1 MKTSLLTDSV
11 FVMTLVAAMAAVVM
25 FLYKAVRAGY
35 RRAMI
40 EHMQNMAE
48 STRLRDSTESTEL
61 EDIPQMQAHEQS
73 REQSQEQTRD
83 QGSPSDSRGVPTL
96 APNTARYSRD
106 YANHVPSVNGIPLS
120 AYPNI
125 DARIPWSSTD
135 IEAAELPE
143 KEGCRKSTTG
153 MFYDCGVAP
162 ANFCE

>member
-1 MKTSLLTDSV
+1 MKSSLLSDSV
-11 FVMTLVAAMAAVVM
+11 FIMTLIAAMAAVVM

-40 EHMQNMAE
+40 EHMRNMTE

-61 EDIPQMQAHEQS
+61 ENIPQTQAHEQS
-73 REQSQEQTRD
+73 QEQAHD
-83 QGSPSDSRGVPTL
+83 QGNPSGSRGVPTL
-96 APNTARYSRD
+96 APNTARYSRG

-125 DARIPWSSTD
+125 DTRIPWSSAD
-135 IEAAELPE
+135 IYAAELPE

>member
-1 MKTSLLTDSV
+1 MKTSLLLDIV
-11 FVMTLVAAMAAVVM
+11 FVMALIAAMATVVM

-40 EHMQNMAE
+40 EHMRNMTE

-61 EDIPQMQAHEQS
+61 EDIPQAQVQEQAHEQ
-73 REQSQEQTRD
+73 
-83 QGSPSDSRGVPTL
+83 GNPSGSRGVPML
-96 APNTARYSRD
+96 APNTSRYSRG

-125 DARIPWSSTD
+125 DTRIPWSSAN

-153 MFYDCGVAP
+153 MFYDCGVTP